1 MLRLIFKSVLV
12 SVMKLESKTEVID
25 NEPIG

>member
-12 SVMKLESKTEVID
+12 SVMKSESKGEVID
-25 NEPIG
+25 NEPTG